1 MKFSLP
7 LALLPIVAEAF
18 SPSDTVPSRMPVVAL
33 VGNDEHLN
41 ADNGI
46 CMSRKLFFNIAT
58 IGASLALAQ
67 PALALE
73 NGRPESVDIDNF
85 LRTGTEAFPMGVS
98 SQAGKSKPVTG
109 VFLRDGT
116 AAERDTRTGN
126 VLAEIVLG
134 DKADLSAVLVSFQS
148 PWALAKGSV
157 FDVECRD
164 KDGDNAFLSVTEKI
178 NGKTLEDIP
187 SSFYLDQLFA
197 PTGRFSFYG
206 SPTNLKVKKSQ
217 IVDNKRIIEF
227 SFSQLSQAT
236 NAEIPRQAIMVASKP
251 GNTDQAVM
259 LVASA
264 TSTRWKRGSENAVRD
279 TIASFN
285 ASPSPRSALKVRRR
299 QKVDDFL

>member
-1 MKFSLP
+1 MKIL
-7 LALLPIVAEAF
+7 LALILLPTAEAF
-18 SPSDTVPSRMPVVAL
+18 SPNNAVSSRMPIAL
-33 VGNDEHLN
+33 MGNDQHLN
-41 ADNGI
+41 VDEGVF
-46 CMSRKLFFNIAT
+46 MSRKQFFSIAT
-58 IGASLALAQ
+58 IGASIAITQ

-73 NGRPESVDIDNF
+73 SGRPESVDIDNF

-116 AAERDTRTGN
+116 GAERDTRTGN

-148 PWALAKGSV
+148 AWPLAKGSL

-164 KDGDNAFLSVTEKI
+164 KNGNNAFLSVTEKTDV
-178 NGKTLEDIP
+178 KLLEDIP

-227 SFSQLSQAT
+227 SFAQLSQAT
-236 NAEIPRQAIMVASKP
+236 NAEIPRQAIMVAAKP

-285 ASPSPRSALKVRRR
+285 ASPSPRSALKVRRKE
-299 QKVDDFL
+299 KVDDFL